1 MNIEVILKEDIKS
14 IGKAGDI
21 VKVKPG
27 FARNYLFPQG
37 KAVAAGGENLKEL
50 EHHKRAVQTRQSKLK
65 KEAEDLAA
73 RLAGLSITVKKEAG
87 EGDKLF
93 GSVTTKDI
101 ADALLR
107 EKITVDKRSI
117 ELKEP
122 IKQLGIFEVPV
133 RLHAEVT
140 ASLKVLVVKA

>member
-1 MNIEVILKEDIKS
+1 MEVILKEDIKS
-14 IGKAGDI
+14 IGKAGEV

-37 KAVAAGGENLKEL
+37 KAVAAGEGNLKEL
-50 EHHKRAVQTRQSKLK
+50 EHHKRAVQARQSKLK
-65 KEAEDLAA
+65 KGAEELAA
-73 RLAGLSITVKKEAG
+73 SLAGLSITVKKEAG

-101 ADALLR
+101 ADALRR